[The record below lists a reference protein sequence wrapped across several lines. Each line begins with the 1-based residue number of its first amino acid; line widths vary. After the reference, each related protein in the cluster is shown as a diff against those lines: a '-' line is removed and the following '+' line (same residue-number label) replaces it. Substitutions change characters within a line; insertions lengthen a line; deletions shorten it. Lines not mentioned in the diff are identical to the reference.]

1 MVNRTNGQSPHL
13 KAVPKGEPAV
23 LLTMAG
29 ISKSYPGVKALSDV
43 GLQVRAGEILSLVGE
58 NGAGKSTMMKILA
71 GAVKPDAGTIS
82 IDGKPVE
89 LSNTSIA
96 HRMGISTIYQELMLV
111 PHLSVV
117 ENLFLGNL
125 VRNRWGLLDWK
136 GMRVRAVE
144 IMRDLGYT
152 GSIDVAIRDLSVAEQ
167 QLVEIGKAITRP
179 CRLLIM
185 DEPTA
190 PLNREEVEHF
200 FKIVRKLQKAGTSI
214 IFITHHLNEIFE
226 VCDRVVVLRDGQM
239 VGESDVAHLSESQL
253 VEMMLGRK
261 LSLEKREW
269 DRGVAPDADV
279 VLEVDGLST
288 EELLKNVSFK
298 LLKGEVLGLAGL
310 MGSGRT
316 EILRNIFGV
325 DKPSAGT
332 IRAEGKPAMFSGPR
346 QALEGGIGLGP
357 EDRKND
363 GLILSMPIRHNVTLS
378 SLVRYAGPVAL
389 RRGREVAAVKDLCR
403 RLQVKYSSTEMPV
416 GKLSGGNQQKVILAR
431 LLDAKVDILLLD
443 EPTRGIDVGAKG
455 AIFELIRQLAANGAS
470 VIIVS
475 SVIEELVHVCD
486 RIVCLNLGRV
496 TGEQARAQFDLAE
509 IMINVMGGHSEA
521 PPVLVGDAR

>member
-1 MVNRTNGQSPHL
+1 MSLH
-13 KAVPKGEPAV
+13 PKGKPGAF
-23 LLTMAG
+23 LTMAG

-43 GLQVRAGEILSLVGE
+43 GLQVHAGEILSLVGE

-71 GAVKPDAGTIS
+71 GAVKPDAGTIC

-89 LSNTSIA
+89 LNDTSVA
-96 HRMGISTIYQELMLV
+96 YRVGISTIYQELMLV

-125 VRNRWGLLDWK
+125 VRNRFGLLDWR
-136 GMRVRAVE
+136 GMRAQAAG
-144 IMRDLGYT
+144 IMRELGYP
-152 GSIDVAIRDLSVAEQ
+152 GSIDVAVSDLSIAEQ
-167 QLVEIGKAITRP
+167 QLVEIGKAMTRS

-200 FKIVRKLQKAGTSI
+200 FKIVRKLREDGTAI

-239 VGESDVAHLSESQL
+239 VGESDVAHLSETQL

-261 LSLEKREW
+261 LNHEKRQSYHGAVPE
-269 DRGVAPDADV
+269 AEV
-279 VLEVDGLST
+279 VLEVDSLST
-288 EELLKNVSFK
+288 AELLKDVSFS
-298 LLKGEVLGLAGL
+298 LRKGEVLGLAGL

-316 EILRNIFGV
+316 EILRSIFGV

-332 IRAEGKPAMFSGPR
+332 ICVKGRRAMFSGPR
-346 QALEGGIGLGP
+346 QSLARGIGLGP
-357 EDRKND
+357 EDRKSD

-378 SLVRYAGPVAL
+378 SLARYAGPFAL
-389 RRGREVAAVKDLCR
+389 RRGRETTAVKELCE
-403 RLQVKYSSTEMPV
+403 RLQVKYSSAELPV

-431 LLDAKVDILLLD
+431 LLDAEVDIFLLD

-455 AIFELIRQLAANGAS
+455 AIFDLIRHLASNGAS
-470 VIIVS
+470 IIIVS

-496 TGEQARAQFDLAE
+496 TGEQSRAQFDMGE

-521 PPVLVGDAR
+521 PQLRVGDAR

>member
-1 MVNRTNGQSPHL
+1 MVKRTNVTSLHPR
-13 KAVPKGEPAV
+13 GEAATF
-23 LLTMAG
+23 LTMAG
-29 ISKSYPGVKALSDV
+29 ISKHYPGVKALSDV

-89 LSNTSIA
+89 LNDTSVA

-125 VRNRWGLLDWK
+125 VRNRCGLLDWK
-136 GMRVRAVE
+136 GMRARAVG
-144 IMRDLGYT
+144 IMRDLGYP

-167 QLVEIGKAITRP
+167 QLVEIGKAMTRP

-200 FKIVRKLQKAGTSI
+200 FKIVRQLQKAGTSI

-261 LSLEKREW
+261 LNHEKREW
-269 DRGVAPDADV
+269 DRGVVPNADV
-279 VLEVDGLST
+279 VLEVDGLCT
-288 EELLKNVSFK
+288 DELLKDVSFT
-298 LLKGEVLGLAGL
+298 LRKGEVLGLAGL

-332 IRAEGKPAMFSGPR
+332 IRAEGRRAMFTGPR
-346 QALEGGIGLGP
+346 QALERGIGLGP
-357 EDRKND
+357 EDRKSD

-378 SLVRYAGPVAL
+378 SLTRYAGPFAL
-389 RRGREVAAVKDLCR
+389 RRGREVAAVKDLCQ
-403 RLQVKYSSTEMPV
+403 RLQVKYSSTEVPV

-431 LLDAKVDILLLD
+431 LLDANVDIFLLD

-455 AIFELIRQLAANGAS
+455 AIFELIRQLAADGAS

-486 RIVCLNLGRV
+486 RIICLNLGRV
-496 TGEQARAQFDLAE
+496 TGEQARAEFDMAK
-509 IMINVMGGHSEA
+509 IMINVMGGRAEA
-521 PPVLVGDAR
+521 PQARVGDAR